1 MKNFLLVD
9 GKGHLFG
16 RLASL
21 CAKEV
26 LNGRKVVILRSDKI
40 EISGRYKK
48 NKFKMLSKFKK
59 RTNTNPKHG
68 PFHFQNPSRILW
80 KGIRGMLPHKI
91 KKGTNALKRLRIYEG
106 VPLAF
111 SKMKKVIVPA
121 ALRVLK
127 LSPSRKF
134 SLLGEIAHEI
144 GWSNKP
150 LLDQLDEKMQVIN
163 RKFFLQKKK
172 KNKRIKEAEKRV

>member
-172 KNKRIKEAEKRV
+172 KKKKCFL